1 MPILKFAFDRS
12 ARRIDADGRLHVDAS
27 RISKA
32 NISPY
37 YGQEIP
43 GFEALGLD
51 PQKVYRLY
59 RDPVELERAADTFAR
74 LPILSKH
81 VPVNVTEPQKDLIV
95 GAIGSAIKFD
105 APYLVADICVWDAP
119 AIAGIE
125 TDTVRELSC
134 SYRYVAVMEPGE
146 IDGQPYDGRMT
157 EIIGNHLALVEVGR
171 AGADVFVADSGDN
184 MPQER
189 KSNGEFGSGGS
200 EAENIAKGLESH
212 YNNTESA
219 AKKFPKGSKVRANV
233 QGSKGYEVIGHNGN
247 MVQTT
252 GGDFHV
258 SKVVLAKDGFFVKDG
273 TAMKKTKLGLALI
286 AALGLASPVLA
297 ADSALPLL
305 LGEADA
311 KSFKKDDIKAKLMAL
326 DASLDSNKLDAVLDA
341 ILDVEQEP
349 TSQITPAAAADESPA
364 DKLRAMLAGK
374 VDDATIEAACALLGA
389 PAEDE
394 YPEKV
399 NKKDVETAMDSVK
412 REMREAN
419 EAANEVRATV
429 GQVMGMDSAAE
440 IYGFALDHMK
450 VDRAGVEG
458 AAALRAL
465 YRVASKSVSPA
476 PVVALDSAS
485 AEKQFPGLARF
496 GQV

>member
-1 MPILKFAFDRS
+1 MPIVKLAFDRS

-43 GFEALGLD
+43 GWEALGLE

-59 RDPVELERAADTFAR
+59 RDPVELERAADSFAR

-81 VPVNVTEPQKDLIV
+81 VPVNVTDPQKDLVV
-95 GAIGSAIKFD
+95 GAIGSAVNFQP
-105 APYLVADICVWDAP
+105 PYLVADICIWDAP

-146 IDGQPYDGRMT
+146 ADGEPYDGRMT

-171 AGADVFVADSGDN
+171 AGADVVVADSN
-184 MPQER
+184 PFIIKE
-189 KSNGEFGSGGS
+189 
-200 EAENIAKGLESH
+200 
-212 YNNTESA
+212 
-219 AKKFPKGSKVRANV
+219 
-233 QGSKGYEVIGHNGN
+233 
-247 MVQTT
+247 
-252 GGDFHV
+252 
-258 SKVVLAKDGFFVKDG
+258 
-273 TAMKKTKLGLALI
+273 TAMKMTKLG
-286 AALGLASPVLA
+286 AALFAAFSMASPVLA
-297 ADSALPLL
+297 ADSALGALVGQTDRKTLKRDDLKGKLL
-305 LGEADA
+305 
-311 KSFKKDDIKAKLMAL
+311 AL

-349 TSQITPAAAADESPA
+349 TAQITPAAAADESPA
-364 DKLRAMLAGK
+364 DKLRALLAGK
-374 VDDATIEAACALLGA
+374 VDDATIEAACALLCA
-389 PAEDE
+389 PAKDE
-394 YPEKV
+394 YPEKADKEEV
-399 NKKDVETAMDSVK
+399 KAAMDSVK

-419 EAANEVRATV
+419 EAANEVRVTV

-450 VDRAGVEG
+450 VDRVGVEG
-458 AAALRAL
+458 ATALRAL